1 MPKTTFNVGD
11 KVQWTH
17 AMRRSQEVI
26 LERRDGVILELDD
39 KKAKVRRLG
48 KRRAIWIA
56 VKRLRR
62 PDEESQVT
70 EFVEAMRQSQ

>member
-26 LERRDGVILELDD
+26 LERRDGVIIELDD
-39 KKAKVRRLG
+39 RKAKVRRSG
-48 KRRAIWIA
+48 KHRRAIWMA

-62 PDEESQVT
+62 PEDES
-70 EFVEAMRQSQ
+70 